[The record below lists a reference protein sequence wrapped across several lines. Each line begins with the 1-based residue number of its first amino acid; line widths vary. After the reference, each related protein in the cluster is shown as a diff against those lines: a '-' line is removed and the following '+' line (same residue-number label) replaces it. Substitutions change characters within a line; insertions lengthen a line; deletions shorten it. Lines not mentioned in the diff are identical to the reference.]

1 LTMMIAGVLST
12 SITWADQTNHVGSQ
26 VLGANEIIDRLQPKV
41 KTRGI
46 RINQPAQAAV
56 NTQQQA
62 AQPATQQVVEQ
73 QPAQPQS
80 VQQVQPVQQAQP
92 VQQVAAVEQ
101 PAAAPSISMEINFG
115 HNSAQLTDQSIAQL
129 APLGQAL
136 QSQELANFGFMLEGH
151 TDASGPD
158 SYNMSLSEQ
167 RALAVGNFL
176 YQYYGVDPSRLNIL
190 GRGETALLDPS
201 NPTSGVNR
209 RVSITTLTN

>member
-1 LTMMIAGVLST
+1 MKKRLLTVMIAGVLAT
-12 SITWADQTNHVGSQ
+12 SMTWADQSNHVGSQ
-26 VLGANEIIDRLQPKV
+26 VLGANEIIDMLQPKV

-46 RINQPAQAAV
+46 RINQPAQAAA
-56 NTQQQA
+56 NTQQQV
-62 AQPATQQVVEQ
+62 AQPAAQDAVQQQQ
-73 QPAQPQS
+73 QPAQQ
-80 VQQVQPVQQAQP
+80 VQQQVE

-101 PAAAPSISMEINFG
+101 PAVAPSISMEINFAY
-115 HNSAQLTDQSIAQL
+115 NSAQLTNQSIAQL

-136 QSQELANFGFMLEGH
+136 QSQELAGLAFMLEGH

-158 SYNMSLSEQ
+158 SYNMQLSEQ
-167 RALAVGNFL
+167 RALSVGNFL
-176 YQYYGVDPSRLNIL
+176 YQSYGVDPSRLNIL